1 MGFNIVGIIRLTL
14 FFIGVLLL
22 LSLPGFDKI
31 TQVKESGFSEGVNK
45 PTIDRSIVLEY
56 KKVTQE
62 ILTSQK
68 SGNAELVAQTL
79 INSIARDTHCIECDD
94 SGDIDIIKNKSLSS
108 YRYRDSYLLSS
119 GYIAAVVP
127 SKRGD
132 SSEAIIISVSFPWKY
147 RDGKDEL
154 GSAAGLIIPLS
165 KHFEKVYWTSK
176 DIILLFTDSNI
187 SNSMGINSFLK
198 DLATDRRLLKY
209 NGRIRTA
216 ICIEIL
222 SLTPTR
228 VFIDT
233 VESMDGLQT
242 NQDFP
247 NSVIREIESSFTYP
261 PISIITRNFWDSIA
275 RQAFNRGS
283 YKPHSRFLQNNI
295 NSFTLSLVDEF
306 SMANNKIW
314 DHFKDSNDVN
324 EFISI
329 FPIQKF
335 EIYKF
340 LEGIVKIQSNLH
352 DELHQSSKK
361 YYFTSYFSTLNFGIY
376 LVPIIL
382 MLISFAIGI
391 LTHISNESSILLIG
405 IILIACLISIT
416 APIILLVMHLFDKMG
431 YFLFDCSN
439 LSESKYINLWPLF
452 IVLTFVVF
460 FVTFFVTSSIN
471 MFITLFNIQKNSSVY
486 KDIINSIKI
495 MNNIFLIIFS
505 IILSTKNFSILVFII
520 PIILFIIFITDS
532 STFRKFMMWTILL
545 VILLNFCLY
554 NKKRNDYACIL
565 SKIAMRTRYFLI
577 GIANILHSKHFIYSP
592 GFDISKARNSA
603 SIWNSVLGNEIF
615 CHKQYFSEAINNFCR
630 RLSLDSFDQ
639 VSKQYK
645 MIKSIPILQWISWVE
660 IKIEKNMCNYN
671 GRNFYEIFTENLFHL
686 FRDDRCL
693 KSTILKHLLIGLL
706 SPLILALSLTFL

>member
-1 MGFNIVGIIRLTL
+1 MITTVLDMSFTTVGLIRLTL
-14 FFIGVLLL
+14 LFIGVLFL
-22 LSLPGFDKI
+22 LSLPGFDKV

-45 PTIDRSIVLEY
+45 ATVDRSIVLEY

-68 SGNAELVAQTL
+68 SGNAELVAQSI

-94 SGDIDIIKNKSLSS
+94 SGDIDIIKNKNLSS
-108 YRYRDSYLLSS
+108 YRYKDLYLSSS

-132 SSEAIIISVSFPWKY
+132 SSEVIIISISFPWTYK
-147 RDGKDEL
+147 DGKDEL

-165 KHFEKVYWTSK
+165 KHFEKIYWTSK

-187 SNSMGINSFLK
+187 PNSMGINSFLR
-198 DLATDRRLLKY
+198 DLATDQRLLKY

-228 VFIDT
+228 VFIDI
-233 VESMDGLQT
+233 
-242 NQDFP
+242 DFP
-247 NSVIREIESSFTYP
+247 NSVIREVESSFTYP

-275 RQAFNRGS
+275 
-283 YKPHSRFLQNNI
+283 SRFLQNNI

-306 SMANNKIW
+306 SIANNKIW
-314 DHFKDSNDVN
+314 DNFKDSNDAN

-329 FPIQKF
+329 FPIQQF
-335 EIYKF
+335 DIYKF

-352 DELHQSSKK
+352 DELHQSSNK

-382 MLISFAIGI
+382 MLTSFSIGI
-391 LTHISNESSILLIG
+391 LAQISKESSILLIG

-416 APIILLVMHLFDKMG
+416 APIILLVVHLFDKMG
-431 YFLFDCSN
+431 NPLFHCSN
-439 LSESKYINLWPLF
+439 LSESEYTNLWPLF
-452 IVLTFVVF
+452 IALTFVVLLI
-460 FVTFFVTSSIN
+460 TFFVTSSIN
-471 MFITLFNIQKNSSVY
+471 IFIKLFNVQKNSSAY

-495 MNNIFLIIFS
+495 MNNIFLIAFS

-520 PIILFIIFITDS
+520 PIILFIVFIMDS
-532 STFRKFMMWTILL
+532 SAFRKFIIWTIFLM
-545 VILLNFCLY
+545 ILLNFCFY
-554 NKKRNDYACIL
+554 KKKRDYYACIL
-565 SKIAMRTRYFLI
+565 SKIAMKARYFLI
-577 GIANILHSKHFIYSP
+577 DIANILHSKHFIYSF
-592 GFDISKARNSA
+592 GFDISKAKNSA

-615 CHKQYFSEAINNFCR
+615 CRNKQYFSAEIDNFCN
-630 RLSLDSFDQ
+630 RLSLDGFDQ

-645 MIKSIPILQWISWVE
+645 IIKSIPILQWISWVE

-671 GRNFYEIFTENLFHL
+671 GKNFYEIFTENLFHL

-693 KSTILKHLLIGLL
+693 KSTMFKHLLIGLL

>member
-1 MGFNIVGIIRLTL
+1 MSFTTVELIRLTL
-14 FFIGVLLL
+14 LFIGVLFL
-22 LSLPGFDKI
+22 LSLPGFDKV
-31 TQVKESGFSEGVNK
+31 TQVKESGFSEGANK
-45 PTIDRSIVLEY
+45 ATVDRSIVLEY

-68 SGNAELVAQTL
+68 SGDAELVAQSI

-94 SGDIDIIKNKSLSS
+94 SGDIDIIKNKNLSS
-108 YRYRDSYLLSS
+108 YRYKDLYFLSS

-132 SSEAIIISVSFPWKY
+132 SSEVIIISISFPWKY
-147 RDGKDEL
+147 KDGKDEL

-165 KHFEKVYWTSK
+165 KHFEKIYWTSK

-187 SNSMGINSFLK
+187 PNSMGINSFLK
-198 DLATDRRLLKY
+198 DLATDQRLLKY

-228 VFIDT
+228 VFIDI
-233 VESMDGLQT
+233 ESMDGLQT

-247 NSVIREIESSFTYP
+247 NSVIREVESSFTYP

-306 SMANNKIW
+306 SIANNKIW
-314 DHFKDSNDVN
+314 DHFKDSNDAN

-329 FPIQKF
+329 FPIQQF

-352 DELHQSSKK
+352 DELHQSSNK

-382 MLISFAIGI
+382 ILISFSVGI
-391 LTHISNESSILLIG
+391 LAQISKESSILLIG

-416 APIILLVMHLFDKMG
+416 APIILLVVHLFDKMG
-431 YFLFDCSN
+431 NSLFDCSN
-439 LSESKYINLWPLF
+439 LSEPKYTNLWPLF
-452 IVLTFVVF
+452 IALTFVVLF
-460 FVTFFVTSSIN
+460 ITFFVTSSISI
-471 MFITLFNIQKNSSVY
+471 FIKLFNVQKNSSTY

-495 MNNIFLIIFS
+495 MNHIFLIVFT

-520 PIILFIIFITDS
+520 PIILFIIFIMDS
-532 STFRKFMMWTILL
+532 SAFRKFLIWTIFL
-545 VILLNFCLY
+545 VILLNFCFY
-554 NKKRNDYACIL
+554 KKKRNYYTCIL
-565 SKIAMRTRYFLI
+565 SKMAMKARYFLI
-577 GIANILHSKHFIYSP
+577 DIANILHSKHLIYSL
-592 GFDISKARNSA
+592 GFDISKAKNSA

-615 CHKQYFSEAINNFCR
+615 CRNKQYFSAEINNFCNK
-630 RLSLDSFDQ
+630 LSLDGFDQ

-645 MIKSIPILQWISWVE
+645 IIKSIPILQWISWVE

-671 GRNFYEIFTENLFHL
+671 GKNFYEIFTENLFHL

-693 KSTILKHLLIGLL
+693 KSTMLKHLLIGLL